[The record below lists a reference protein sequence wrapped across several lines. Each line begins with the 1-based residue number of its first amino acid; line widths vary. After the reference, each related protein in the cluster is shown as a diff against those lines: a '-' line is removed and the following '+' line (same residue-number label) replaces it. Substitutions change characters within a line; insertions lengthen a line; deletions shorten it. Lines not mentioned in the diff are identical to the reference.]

1 MIDGC
6 HYNVLLKSMNSN
18 HEVEN
23 ELLGVAADKKE
34 RKFKS
39 MQDENIVLK
48 DDYLR
53 LEEQLRNTK
62 RDEIKLISKHRK
74 MELQLQTL
82 KATLLEL
89 RSSNRNQ
96 KKTSSN

>member
-1 MIDGC
+1 
-6 HYNVLLKSMNSN
+6 MNSN